1 MNRRRI
7 IATTGVVVV
16 VGGLAW
22 AAFVILGRGAADNQ
36 SKLIGK
42 PVPAIA
48 LPQLEG
54 TDAVRVSSP
63 GTVTVI
69 NFWAPWCVPCLGEH
83 RMLNRVVGTYPA
95 NEVRIVAIAY
105 QSQDNDVSSFLDRVG
120 RNVPT
125 LTDENGLASIDFG
138 VTGVPETF
146 VVDQTGIVRAHVNG
160 ALTQKELAA
169 LVDPLLGTTPAG

>member
-7 IATTGVVVV
+7 VATAGVVVV
-16 VGGLAW
+16 VGAIAW
-22 AAFVILGRGAADNQ
+22 AAFVILGRGPSENR
-36 SKLIGK
+36 SELIGR

-48 LPQLEG
+48 LAQLDGVE
-54 TDAVRVSSP
+54 AVRVSSP
-63 GTVTVI
+63 GKITVI

-83 RMLNRVVGTYPA
+83 QMLNRAAGTYPVDR
-95 NEVRIVAIAY
+95 VRFVAITY
-105 QSQDNDVSSFLDRVG
+105 QSQVDDVSGFLDRVG

-146 VVDQTGIVRAHVNG
+146 VVDQDGIVRNHVNG
-160 ALTQKELAA
+160 ALTQKKLAA
-169 LVDPLLGTTPAG
+169 LVDPLLATPVA